1 LRWWLRFVAIQ
12 LVVTL
17 ALLEIALRVFNP
29 LPFRVRG
36 ERIVLPVFHR
46 ATYRT
51 VGPRLDPVVYNTRNS
66 LGFRG
71 PEPPRD
77 FARSVSI
84 VTIGGSTTECRLL
97 TDGKTWP
104 DALARKLSGS
114 IPNVWVNNAGF
125 DGHSTHGHAVLL
137 EQAVVA
143 LHPAIALFLVGAND
157 VGVPDP
163 NAVDQT
169 LVANPGRMRRAAQ
182 RLFEHVEVL
191 ALAQN
196 LWRYSQARREGLG
209 HAWTTIDTAETL
221 VMSAPEIDAE
231 VSRRAPA
238 VEGYKQRLARLIEI
252 SRGAGIEPVFM
263 TQPALYPHIDIY
275 TGKNTATLRVSDRG
289 NGELDARL
297 NDMNNNATREVA
309 RRESVFLIDLARE
322 MPADSRLYY
331 DFVHYSNEGAALVG
345 EIVARHLGP
354 FLRSRFSDRLQRVE

>member
-1 LRWWLRFVAIQ
+1 M
-12 LVVTL
+12 VTL

-51 VGPRLDPVVYNTRNS
+51 VGPRLDPVVHNTRNS

-77 FARSVSI
+77 FDRYLSI

-104 DALARKLSGS
+104 DALSRQLAAT

-137 EQAVVA
+137 EQAIVS
-143 LHPAIALFLVGAND
+143 LRPTIALFLVGAND
-157 VGVPDP
+157 LGVPDP
-163 NAVDQT
+163 NAIDRT
-169 LVANPGRMRRAAQ
+169 LVANPSATRRMAQ

-196 LWRYSQARREGLG
+196 LWRYNQARREGLG
-209 HAWTTIDTAETL
+209 HAWTSIDTAETQ
-221 VMSAPEIDAE
+221 VMSAQEIERE
-231 VSRRAPA
+231 VARRAPA
-238 VEGYKQRLARLIEI
+238 VEGYKQRLSRLIAI
-252 SRGAGIEPVFM
+252 SRRAGIEPVFM
-263 TQPALYPHIDIY
+263 TQPALYPHVDLH
-275 TGKNTATLRVSDRG
+275 TGKNTANLKVSDRG
-289 NGELDARL
+289 NGALDARL
-297 NDMNNNATREVA
+297 NDMNNDATREVA
-309 RRESVFLIDLARE
+309 QREGVLLIDLARAL
-322 MPADSRLYY
+322 PPDSRFYY

-345 EIVARHLGP
+345 EIVARNLEP
-354 FLRSRFSDRLQRVE
+354 FLRSRFSDRLPRVE